1 LRNLETEPHF
11 ARWWG
16 ENARNFTRSDILLTT
31 YVGAKFDEKRKIL
44 KEYFH
49 EKSAKIK
56 GENAKS
62 GADEWKTI
70 EATVFERGKKIEKM
84 PKEKKVG

>member
-1 LRNLETEPHF
+1 MKNPQ
-11 ARWWG
+11 
-16 ENARNFTRSDILLTT
+16 
-31 YVGAKFDEKRKIL
+31 
-44 KEYFH
+44 
-49 EKSAKIK
+49 KIK

-84 PKEKKVG
+84 PKEKKGRVMQRKQLKNALNFK

>member
-1 LRNLETEPHF
+1 MKNPQ
-11 ARWWG
+11 
-16 ENARNFTRSDILLTT
+16 
-31 YVGAKFDEKRKIL
+31 
-44 KEYFH
+44 
-49 EKSAKIK
+49 KIK

-84 PKEKKVG
+84 PKEKKGRVMQR